1 MRILTFVIW
10 IDDDWSNSNSIAVR
24 LNFSGSSCSNGGG
37 GSCGGGGGSGNI
49 PVCTSN
55 DDNSSQLKTK

>member
-10 IDDDWSNSNSIAVR
+10 IDDNWSNSNSIAVR
-24 LNFSGSSCSNGGG
+24 LNFSGSSCNS
-37 GSCGGGGGSGNI
+37 GSCGSGSNSGNI

-55 DDNSSQLKTK
+55 DDNSSTLKN